1 MIDKNIKERS
11 RVLRIALDQ
20 GHINLKELRAFLVT
34 VESELPP
41 ATRKTKGLELRE
53 HHKILLNKGNKRI
66 RKTS

>member
-20 GHINLKELRAFLVT
+20 GYINLKELRAFLVT
-34 VESELPP
+34 VEADLPP
-41 ATRKTKGLELRE
+41 VTGKTKRQEIRDQQRAF
-53 HHKILLNKGNKRI
+53 LNRPNKRV